1 MLMSIRTCQTG
12 QSPSRPFSYSLW
24 PHWLNDYFRYE
35 ITIEHSIGFT
45 HFSNVYRGA
54 WKGRPAAIKVLSEVT
69 PSAVFLREMNV
80 WKSLDHPN
88 VLQLYGAS
96 SATAEP
102 PWYFVSPYLKHGSLV
117 QFLKRVSMHG
127 REPEDLGPIT
137 ERLKMSTSRSSYGRY
152 HRMVLEA
159 GDMYRILQ
167 EVAKGME
174 YLHQNDILHGDL
186 KVRHQIFNENRPD
199 PYN

>member
-1 MLMSIRTCQTG
+1 M
-12 QSPSRPFSYSLW
+12 
-24 PHWLNDYFRYE
+24 HFRFE

-45 HFSNVYRGA
+45 HFSNVYKGT
-54 WKGRPAAIKVLSEVT
+54 WKGRIVAIKVLSEVT

-117 QFLKRVSMHG
+117 QFLKRVSMHQS
-127 REPEDLGPIT
+127 REQPEDLGPIA
-137 ERLKMSTSRSSYGRY
+137 ERLKMSTSRSGYGKF
-152 HRMVLEA
+152 HRMVLKA
-159 GDMYRILQ
+159 GDVYRILQ

-174 YLHQNDILHGDL
+174 YLHQNDTLHGDL
-186 KVRHQIFNENRPD
+186 KVRHRDFKGFIIIIID
-199 PYN
+199 PCD